1 MSSSCTPQMLE
12 MLADSTT
19 NSFYSWLSQKQDDF
33 NSLSGLPT
41 LSDAQ
46 VSSLNDLNT
55 ETKTTLRCFNE
66 QNDSITT
73 INTDNALVRS
83 NIVAKKKELLKRED
97 DIQISKDRVK
107 IVSKPELSRSYYD
120 GWFPLNRPMHQLSVP
135 LLIGGGAFF
144 LSLSIFLMLS
154 LININ
159 TVFTVLVAERNRNSS
174 SVFGK
179 PFILMTAVSVVLLIL
194 TIYAF
199 SR

>member
-19 NSFYSWLSQKQDDF
+19 NSFYSWLGQKQDEF
-33 NSLSGLPT
+33 NSLGGLPT
-41 LSDAQ
+41 LTEAQ
-46 VSSLNDLNT
+46 VSELEALNS
-55 ETKTTLRCFNE
+55 EIRTTLECFNE
-66 QNDSITT
+66 QNSSITT

-83 NIVAKKKELLKRED
+83 NIVEKKKELLRRED
-97 DIQISKDRVK
+97 DIHISKDRVK
-107 IVSKPELSRSYYD
+107 LVSRPELSRSYYD
-120 GWFPLNRPMHQLSVP
+120 GWFPLNRPMHDLSVP

-159 TVFTVLVAERNRNSS
+159 TVFTVFVPEIGRGSS
-174 SVFGK
+174 SFAK
-179 PFILMTAVSVVLLIL
+179 PFILMTAVSIVLLIL

-199 SR
+199 TR

>member
-41 LSDAQ
+41 LTDAQ